1 MTCLMEPLP
10 TELRPTTRL
19 ARTPP
24 WLAPNPDVATGRVHA
39 LVCADARWTGEWL
52 RHSLEAQ
59 GYEVCGTTTDGA
71 EALSLALTTFPD
83 VVLTDLRLPGLS
95 GIELTRRLMAALPT
109 PVVVLAGPR
118 DGIALQHALQAG
130 AVGYLVKPF
139 AEERLRPAIEGA
151 MRIFADTI
159 LSR

>member
-1 MTCLMEPLP
+1 M
-10 TELRPTTRL
+10 
-19 ARTPP
+19 A
-24 WLAPNPDVATGRVHA
+24 ATGRVHA
-39 LVCADARWTGEWL
+39 LVCADGRWTGEWL
-52 RHSLEAQ
+52 KHSLEAQ
-59 GYEVCGTTTDGA
+59 GYEVCGTATDGA

-95 GIELTRRLMAALPT
+95 GVELTRRLMAALPT

-139 AEERLRPAIEGA
+139 AEERLRPAIQGA
-151 MRIFADTI
+151 MRVFADALVRSI
-159 LSR
+159 RR